1 MTISWRRWTTVVL
14 APRILRSLADQARG
28 AVEHSH
34 GPDHVEVSEA
44 ACRTSP
50 WLLVS
55 AAADRASGPSV
66 SEVAGKP
73 EAKQEKRAEQRH
85 HSQQRMHEEK
95 NAEEERRPERVK
107 QQSGMRPDSSETDAG
122 S

>member
-1 MTISWRRWTTVVL
+1 MALITWTFPT
-14 APRILRSLADQARG
+14 AMPN
-28 AVEHSH
+28 H
-34 GPDHVEVSEA
+34 
-44 ACRTSP
+44 P

-73 EAKQEKRAEQRH
+73 EAEQEKRAECAY

-95 NAEEERRPERVK
+95 NAEEERRPEHVK
-107 QQSGMRPDSSETDAG
+107 QHRACSGLERTDAG